1 MKKHDNH
8 CIRFF
13 GIVILSGLLLM
24 QLSCGSANRND
35 DAIDRHQRL
44 AGELRDNKLYLAA
57 IEEYR
62 EILRDE
68 TLDDSK
74 RANVNYL
81 IARIYFDNLEMYEE
95 AAAYYVRARAL
106 DPNASFAAEASR
118 KLVAS
123 LEKMGHMLDAR
134 RRLAEVVDI
143 DAAPSDVGDMVVAR
157 VGGVPIWLSEIE
169 QQIQMLPPQ
178 MQQQFVTR
186 QARIEFVHNYV
197 ATELLYH
204 AAIREGYDNDPEIKR
219 QARLVNKKLLV
230 DKYVVDKVMPQVH
243 IDTIDVRNYY
253 LAHREDR
260 YRNAPYDSVR
270 AAVFLDYQGRK
281 TEAAFSDYISQL
293 ARVEKVEF
301 LDHNVK

>member
-1 MKKHDNH
+1 MKRHDNR
-8 CIRFF
+8 CRRAF
-13 GIVILSGLLLM
+13 GIVIITGLLLM
-24 QLSCGSANRND
+24 QVSCGSADRND

-44 AGELRDNKLYLAA
+44 AGELRNNKLYHAA

-68 TLDDSK
+68 TLDDNK
-74 RANVNYL
+74 RANINYL
-81 IARIYFDNLEMYEE
+81 IARIYFDNLELYEE
-95 AAAYYVRARAL
+95 AAAHYVRARSL
-106 DPNASFAAEASR
+106 NPEASFAAEASR

-143 DAAPSDVGDMVVAR
+143 DSPPSDSGDVAVAQ

-178 MQQQFVTR
+178 IQQQFVTR
-186 QARIEFVHNYV
+186 QAKVEFVHNYV

-230 DKYVVDKVMPQVH
+230 DKYVVDKVMPQVR
-243 IDTIDVRNYY
+243 IDSTDVRNYY

-260 YRNAPYDSVR
+260 YRNAPYDSVQ
-270 AAVFLDYQGRK
+270 AAVFLDYQNEK
-281 TEAAFSDYISQL
+281 AEATFSDYISQL